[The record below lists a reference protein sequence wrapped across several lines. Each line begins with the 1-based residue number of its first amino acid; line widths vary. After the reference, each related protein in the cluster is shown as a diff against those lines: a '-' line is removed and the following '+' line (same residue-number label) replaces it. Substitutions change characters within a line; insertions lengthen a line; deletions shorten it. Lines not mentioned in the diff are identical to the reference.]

1 MSEKELCLAHERHKE
16 LKKQMIDINLL
27 KLHKSLVFKL
37 LVSTLSNLTKLL
49 PCIRDLKHLI
59 FWILVL
65 MAKILDTVYLVIKV
79 YLVITKTH
87 KSVLKMMKSY
97 MMLRIAKSTLGVLK
111 LVACEEDSVSSI

>member
-1 MSEKELCLAHERHKE
+1 
-16 LKKQMIDINLL
+16 
-27 KLHKSLVFKL
+27 
-37 LVSTLSNLTKLL
+37 
-49 PCIRDLKHLI
+49 
-59 FWILVL
+59 